1 MSYYSNLTKKLKIPW
16 KNFTR
21 TSAAFQPDTQLPEGT
36 SNHSSQ
42 IHAAFKGPG
51 KVPSRNDV
59 SPMINEN
66 VLVRCPSIT

>member
-1 MSYYSNLTKKLKIPW
+1 MSYYSNLIKMKIPR

-21 TSAAFQPDTQLPEGT
+21 KAVGFQLDAQLPEGA

-42 IHAAFKGPG
+42 INAAFKDPC
-51 KVPSRNDV
+51 KLPSRNDV

-66 VLVRCPSIT
+66 VLVWYPLIT